1 MAGKPSPGL
10 IRSIAVT
17 TMGNIA
23 PVVAGLVTA
32 PVLAQSLGVD
42 GRGELAAATAPLLL
56 MMGAI
61 TFGVPES
68 ITYHVARGVG
78 RIKSLVVRSSIVLL
92 AAGVLATV
100 LVILVSDQ
108 LSGGSPELA
117 QLIRLAAFAITPGLL
132 LGAARGVA
140 AGHELWTLI
149 AAERGLAALLRLV
162 LIVGLALTG
171 NLTALTGT
179 IVIALTSVIGGI
191 VYFVLLRKRP
201 PRVSVYSDESPQLL
215 RFGLG
220 LWMGT
225 LAGVLLS
232 RLDQIVMVPLSG
244 TFMLGIYAVAVTIS
258 EVVLVFN
265 RAVRD
270 VVFAAES
277 AEGQLARLSQA
288 SRISTLVTTAGALGV
303 CVLSIFV
310 VPWLFGDDFSPAV
323 PVIAILL
330 LGIVLGNPGSVAGA
344 GLSARGKPILRSVSL
359 LVAASVNVL
368 ALFIL
373 VPLWGAIGAALAT
386 VIGNVVAGYANIIW
400 LKVLYD
406 MPVRD
411 FVGVRRQDFAD
422 ANDSVR
428 RIIRRKL
435 KNEPLSDANEE

>member
-1 MAGKPSPGL
+1 MAGSPKPGL

-17 TMGNIA
+17 TIGNIA

-61 TFGVPES
+61 TFGLPES

-78 RIKSLVVRSSIVLL
+78 RIRSLVVRGSIVLVAAGALATALVML
-92 AAGVLATV
+92 AA
-100 LVILVSDQ
+100 DQ
-108 LSGGSPELA
+108 LSGGNAELA
-117 QLIRLAAFAITPGLL
+117 HLISLAAFAITPGLL

-140 AGHELWTLI
+140 AGHELWSLI

-171 NLTALTGT
+171 SLTALSGT
-179 IVIALTSVIGGI
+179 LVIALTSVIGGI
-191 VYFVLLRKRP
+191 VYVVLLRRQP
-201 PRVSVYSDESPQLL
+201 PRPDRFTEEMPRLL

-277 AEGQLARLSQA
+277 SDGQLARLSQA

-303 CVLSIFV
+303 GVLSVFV

-330 LGIVLGNPGSVAGA
+330 VGIVLGNPGSVAGA
-344 GLSARGKPILRSVSL
+344 GLSARGKPILRSLSL

-368 ALFIL
+368 ALFLL
-373 VPLWGAIGAALAT
+373 VPMWGAIGAAFAT
-386 VIGNVVAGYANIIW
+386 VIGNIVAGYANIIW
-400 LKVLYD
+400 LRVLYKV
-406 MPVRD
+406 PIWD
-411 FVGVRRQDFAD
+411 FVGIRRRDFAD
-422 ANDSVR
+422 AIVAMR
-428 RIIRRKL
+428 RVLRRR
-435 KNEPLSDANEE
+435 ERS